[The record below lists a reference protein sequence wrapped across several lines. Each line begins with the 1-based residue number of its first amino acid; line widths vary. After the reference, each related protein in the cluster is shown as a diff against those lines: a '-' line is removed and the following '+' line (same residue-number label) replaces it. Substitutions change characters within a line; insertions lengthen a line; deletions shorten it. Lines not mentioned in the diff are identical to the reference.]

1 MKILYPLLLLTV
13 FPLQTMEN
21 GQSGR
26 VPPLKALAARV
37 DVKKPKSLP
46 QDIADY
52 LEITKKALT
61 FSGNAQAALWDMVTQ
76 GTLLMDEQISF
87 LKQRDAK
94 LDLNKRYHPQNKFGA
109 TLLMHA
115 AQLGNTKAIAILLRN
130 GAHINEKSLHGWTAL
145 EYATRFGQI
154 EATRILIEAGADAN
168 LQDGFGRTALIQA
181 VRHNQPQI
189 TRLLLEAG
197 ADQSITDQ
205 EGATA
210 LIYAT
215 LAGNQEIIK
224 LLTPN

>member
-13 FPLQTMEN
+13 FSLQTMEP

-37 DVKKPKSLP
+37 EVKPTSLP

-52 LEITKKALT
+52 LEATKKALI
-61 FSGNAQAALWDMVTQ
+61 FRGNAQAALWDMITQ
-76 GTLLMDEQISF
+76 NTLLMDEQINF
-87 LKQRDAK
+87 LRQRDPK
-94 LDLNKRYHPQNKFGA
+94 FDLNKRYHPQNKFGA

-115 AQLGNTKAIAILLRN
+115 AELGNIPALRILLRN
-130 GAHINEKSLHGWTAL
+130 GARVNEKSLHGWTAL
-145 EYATRFGQI
+145 EYATRFGQVQ
-154 EATRILIEAGADAN
+154 AAALLIEAGADVN

-181 VRHNQPQI
+181 VRHNHPQI

-197 ADQSITDQ
+197 ADQSLTDQ

-215 LAGNQEIIK
+215 LADNQEIIK
-224 LLTPN
+224 LLTPKQ